1 MKKISYI
8 VALLVS
14 LLYAFIALGATL
26 ASQNQQDVTSVGLL
40 PTPMFVLLSIII
52 AGSTFIGS
60 VGGLL
65 NKSWAWKLALGGF
78 GLSFIINLLQ
88 GNPANSVIAL
98 VVLALV
104 YFKGR

>member
-14 LLYAFIALGATL
+14 LLYLFIALGATL
-26 ASQNQQDVTSVGLL
+26 ASQAQKEVTSVGFL
-40 PTPMFVLLSIII
+40 PTSVFVLLSIAI

-60 VGGLL
+60 IGGLL
-65 NKSWAWKLALGGF
+65 NKKWAWKLALGGF

-98 VVLALV
+98 VVFALV